1 LFQKKKSFEKKK
13 QTMLYI
19 YKGNKKEKK
28 NKKILFM
35 KMNVDTI
42 NRNDVNPIIRSHRQ
56 KRKKKLV
63 FPFSKIYNK

>member
-1 LFQKKKSFEKKK
+1 
-13 QTMLYI
+13 
-19 YKGNKKEKK
+19 
-28 NKKILFM
+28 M

-63 FPFSKIYNK
+63 FPFSKIYTITKRETVFFLVVGKQIRFRVLIFSRKIK